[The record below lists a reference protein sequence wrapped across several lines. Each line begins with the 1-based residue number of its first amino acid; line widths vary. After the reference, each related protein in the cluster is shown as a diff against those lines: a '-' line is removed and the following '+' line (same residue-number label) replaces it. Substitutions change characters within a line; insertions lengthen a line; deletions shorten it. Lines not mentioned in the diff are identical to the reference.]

1 MRGGNHHLLAVILT
15 LGGFTGQSQF
25 RLEHMSYIRQTKIL
39 LKHQQKIRK
48 QRRKQTF
55 DHGVTRHLQRHQ
67 ACIRR
72 GQFRCALLATFQ
84 RGKLPFRRRGIKQI
98 HHVRGRVAGFIFLG
112 GGRGRLYRATFLR
125 KGWVGGSQGSR
136 SFFLPTLRPEDRAP
150 VPVATNFL
158 EGFSGF
164 FSCTSCSD
172 VLSPVRD
179 KALLCLFTP
188 PPSLVWAV

>member
-15 LGGFTGQSQF
+15 LRGFTGQSQF

-98 HHVRGRVAGFIFLG
+98 HHVRGRVAGFTAEAEGAFIVPPFFAKDG
-112 GGRGRLYRATFLR
+112 SEVVRAAEA
-125 KGWVGGSQGSR
+125 
-136 SFFLPTLRPEDRAP
+136 FFCQHSGQKTEPPSPWQQISWKAS
-150 VPVATNFL
+150 VA
-158 EGFSGF
+158 S
-164 FSCTSCSD
+164 SA
-172 VLSPVRD
+172 
-179 KALLCLFTP
+179 ALLAQMFCHLSGTK
-188 PPSLVWAV
+188 PSAFSHPHLL